1 MLGMS
6 ALMGARGIGAL
17 LGPLI
22 STRIAGQTRS
32 RQRIGILIGFLLASV
47 GYFGLNPARSIA
59 EACLAIIIG
68 HAGSSIVWVFSTTLL
83 QAQTEDR
90 FRGRVFSAEFA
101 CMAVMMSLV
110 SGLAG
115 FLIDEGMH
123 PQSVATWIGV
133 IVLGPAFLW
142 WRALRLWKGHRDAS
156 TI

>member
-22 STRIAGQTRS
+22 STRIAGQTHS
-32 RQRIGILIGFLLASV
+32 RQRTGILIGFLLASA

-59 EACLAIIIG
+59 EACLSIVIG

-142 WRALRLWKGHRDAS
+142 WRALRLWRGHRDAS